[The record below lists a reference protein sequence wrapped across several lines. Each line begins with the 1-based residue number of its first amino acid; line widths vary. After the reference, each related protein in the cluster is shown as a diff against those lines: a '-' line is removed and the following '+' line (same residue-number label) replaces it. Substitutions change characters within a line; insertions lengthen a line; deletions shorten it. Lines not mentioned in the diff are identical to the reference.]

1 MSVDKRIKIV
11 YMMTSCRNDGPVQ
24 QSLNVIKGLDLKK
37 FEPILVT
44 IYKEKEGNSRLDEF
58 LPYVS
63 KHYLVPM
70 SKIDILLRKTS
81 RMSEF
86 LNQLKPDIIHT
97 LGVFPDYLV
106 SSIKSSYKQ
115 ILVLRNYATDDYPD
129 RYGRI
134 KGRVLA
140 KMQILA
146 AEKADVVVAC
156 SESLQKIYQDK
167 MNMKT
172 VAIQNGVDTEKYAK
186 ILSSSEKEKLRKKM
200 GISKNNFV
208 WIYTGQFIG
217 RKNIPFMIEG
227 FLKASDKNDR
237 MLLIGGG
244 EKLDE
249 MKKEYKDEGKLI
261 FVGPVDSVRD
271 YLEIADVYVSASRSE
286 GLPNGVLEAMAMGLP
301 VVLSGIPQHKELIVN
316 EKESGGLSFELDDM
330 DDYIAKLKSMRSD
343 NVITIGKMARA
354 NVKEN
359 FDSRKTS
366 KKYQDIYVEMCKPI
380 RKITLFITSLSDGG
394 AERVTCNL
402 ANYLSKHGY
411 LVDVIT
417 MSSDAKDTYRLD
429 DIVNRVCLLN
439 ENEGHFGKVR
449 NFWIRQCRLK
459 EYVKK
464 NQNVS
469 CYIVM
474 LPITTFMLVRLKRF
488 TSGKMIISDRINPA
502 SYNLSKRLLMKYVA
516 KKADALVVQTKE
528 IGSWYKNI
536 KNKAIIPNAIN
547 DDVKL
552 PKRGVVKKKIVAAT
566 GGSGYDIAGMS
577 DEDLLKLLMS
587 LFGKSSWNELS
598 DAEKAILAAVLSKL
612 GDMGYQNCAR
622 LAGVIGSTL
631 YNEEHNKY
639 IYLKY
644 KGQSGGVSQDPSST
658 GATKWVSLKAVGDIT
673 DYRYVYNDTKQQSI
687 LTGPGNVYNLYVG
700 DEFMYTGQNE
710 DSKTITLLKSPVLQS
725 GIMYADLNTSVSYFE
740 VNCYYLG
747 TSDYAAAIPASLEPR
762 VTEMFNTLTG
772 KS

>member
-1 MSVDKRIKIV
+1 
-11 YMMTSCRNDGPVQ
+11 
-24 QSLNVIKGLDLKK
+24 
-37 FEPILVT
+37 
-44 IYKEKEGNSRLDEF
+44 
-58 LPYVS
+58 
-63 KHYLVPM
+63 
-70 SKIDILLRKTS
+70 
-81 RMSEF
+81 
-86 LNQLKPDIIHT
+86 
-97 LGVFPDYLV
+97 
-106 SSIKSSYKQ
+106 
-115 ILVLRNYATDDYPD
+115 
-129 RYGRI
+129 
-134 KGRVLA
+134 
-140 KMQILA
+140 
-146 AEKADVVVAC
+146 
-156 SESLQKIYQDK
+156 
-167 MNMKT
+167 
-172 VAIQNGVDTEKYAK
+172 
-186 ILSSSEKEKLRKKM
+186 
-200 GISKNNFV
+200 
-208 WIYTGQFIG
+208 
-217 RKNIPFMIEG
+217 
-227 FLKASDKNDR
+227 

-552 PKRGVVKKKIVAAT
+552 PKRGVVKKKIVAVGRLEKQKNYPMLIRAFAIFSEGHPDYKMEIYGKGSQEKVLKKMVEEYGLKGKIVFMGYVKDVSERIADAT
-566 GGSGYDIAGMS
+566 CFVMTSNYEGISNALIEAMCIGLPCISTDSDGGGARELIKNNENGFLIMKNAV
-577 DEDLLKLLMS
+577 
-587 LFGKSSWNELS
+587 NELVKGIELITESENLSNRLTKNAVKMRKTLSS
-598 DAEKAILAAVLSKL
+598 DAIYNKWLSFIEEV
-612 GDMGYQNCAR
+612 GGGY
-622 LAGVIGSTL
+622 
-631 YNEEHNKY
+631 
-639 IYLKY
+639 
-644 KGQSGGVSQDPSST
+644 
-658 GATKWVSLKAVGDIT
+658 
-673 DYRYVYNDTKQQSI
+673 
-687 LTGPGNVYNLYVG
+687 
-700 DEFMYTGQNE
+700 
-710 DSKTITLLKSPVLQS
+710 
-725 GIMYADLNTSVSYFE
+725 
-740 VNCYYLG
+740 
-747 TSDYAAAIPASLEPR
+747 
-762 VTEMFNTLTG
+762 
-772 KS
+772 